1 VNGLIGVTGASGQVG
16 RRVVA
21 RLAAAGAAQRLIVRD
36 PTRAPRPSGVDIEV
50 AVATF
55 ADRPALQAAFSGLD
69 TLLLVSA
76 AEEADRLTLH
86 ANAVK
91 AAVGARVSRIVY
103 LSFLGAGPASTFTFA
118 RDHWHTEK
126 LIRAKGVPFTFLRD
140 SLYLDMFPLFVG
152 EDRMLRGPAGDGRVA
167 GVARDDVADVA
178 AAVLLGSG
186 HDGQTYD
193 LTGPTAFTLTE
204 AAAALTEAAG
214 IPIGYHAETIE
225 EAYASRARYG
235 APDWAVDGWVS
246 TYTAIAAGELDT
258 VSDAVSRITG
268 HPPMGLVGF
277 LARNPDT
284 VGHLR

>member
-36 PTRAPRPSGVDIEV
+36 PARAPRPSDVDIEV
-50 AVATF
+50 AVAAF
-55 ADRPALQAAFSGLD
+55 ADRPALQAAFTGVD
-69 TLLLVSA
+69 TVLLISA

-86 ANAVK
+86 TNAVK

-118 RDHWHTEK
+118 RDHWHTEE

-167 GVARDDVADVA
+167 GVARDDAADVA

-214 IPIGYHAETIE
+214 VPIGYHAETIE

-235 APDWAVDGWVS
+235 APEWAVDGWVS

-258 VSDAVSRITG
+258 VSDAVGRITG
-268 HPPMGLVGF
+268 NPPMGLVEY
-277 LARNPDT
+277 LARNPNT
-284 VGHLR
+284 LAHLR

>member
-1 VNGLIGVTGASGQVG
+1 MSGLIGVTGASGQVG
-16 RRVVA
+16 RRVTT

-36 PTRAPRPSGVDIEV
+36 PARVPILSDVDPQV

-55 ADRPALQAAFSGLD
+55 ADRPALQAAFTGVD

-76 AEEADRLTLH
+76 AEEADRVTLH

-91 AAVGARVSRIVY
+91 AAAKAGVSRIVY
-103 LSFLGAGPASTFTFA
+103 LSFLGAGPAATFTFA
-118 RDHWHTEK
+118 RDHWHTEE

-167 GVARDDVADVA
+167 AVARDDVADVA
-178 AAVLLGSG
+178 AAVLLASG

-214 IPIGYHAETIE
+214 VPVGYHAETID
-225 EAYASRARYG
+225 EAYRSRARYG

-246 TYTAIAAGELDT
+246 TYSAIAAGELNE
-258 VSDAVSRITG
+258 VSDAVLRIAG
-268 HPPMGLVGF
+268 HPPMGLVEF
-277 LARNPDT
+277 LERNPDT
-284 VGHLR
+284 VAHLH